1 MELKRPNWNCGM
13 TEDRLSDYLDGL
25 LNAEERAAF
34 ESHRDACEACASLAA
49 RVGGTVEKLH
59 TLPAVVEPPQLVY
72 AILDATVGPRKA
84 KEGWRTWFRWLRPVW
99 QPQFA
104 YGALTI
110 LVTFGVVSHALGVQ
124 WEKPTLADLSPAA
137 IARNVNRHAHLA
149 YARSSKFVSDLR
161 IVYEIQTR
169 LRLESEPQPQPV
181 QAPAPGQTNGPA
193 PREPHDTNRVNQMS
207 HDLAETAVLM
217 EQLVPRRLP

>member
-1 MELKRPNWNCGM
+1 MELTRHNWNCAM

-25 LNAEERAAF
+25 LSAEDRAAF
-34 ESHRDACEACASLAA
+34 EAHRDGCEQCAALVT
-49 RVGGTVEKLH
+49 RVSGTVQNLH
-59 TLPAVVEPPQLVY
+59 ALPAVVEPPHLVY
-72 AILDATVGPRKA
+72 AILDATIGPRKA
-84 KEGWRTWFRWLRPVW
+84 KEGWRAWFRWLRPVW

-104 YGALTI
+104 YGALTV

-124 WEKPTLADLSPAA
+124 WQKPTLADLTPAA

-169 LRLESEPQPQPV
+169 LRPDTAPEPEPV
-181 QAPAPGQTNGPA
+181 QTPAPGQTNGPA

-207 HDLAETAVLM
+207 HEFAETAVLF